1 MALYTKP
8 ARVFG
13 QARATRLPYSHGG
26 KELAQAHR
34 KLKSYRLRCQ
44 SSPILTL
51 RTPRTRQKL
60 KNTSWGYFLSPHTM
74 VWGLGE
80 LPYRSPYPRSTYS
93 TEGEA
98 LGLLPRMFKIA
109 SPSAFSYIHPK
120 RVLSGP
126 RRRVQPPGRIGTI
139 PGAPDI
145 SIKQRTRSN
154 G

>member
-1 MALYTKP
+1 
-8 ARVFG
+8 
-13 QARATRLPYSHGG
+13 
-26 KELAQAHR
+26 
-34 KLKSYRLRCQ
+34 
-44 SSPILTL
+44 
-51 RTPRTRQKL
+51 
-60 KNTSWGYFLSPHTM
+60 M

-98 LGLLPRMFKIA
+98 LGLLKRMLKIA

-139 PGAPDI
+139 PGAPDM

-154 G
+154 RWILPAKTSSHVRDLKAISIEARNSQTGGDRFEIACF